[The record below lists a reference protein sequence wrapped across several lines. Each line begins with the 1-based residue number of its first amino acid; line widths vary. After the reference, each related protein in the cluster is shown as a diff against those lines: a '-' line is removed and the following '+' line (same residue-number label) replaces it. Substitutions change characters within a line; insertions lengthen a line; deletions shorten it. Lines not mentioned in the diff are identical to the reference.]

1 MAGTAYSWKT
11 TNVAQNYGWLWR
23 GCAIPGA
30 GLRPTLHTDG
40 SPESVA
46 NPAALHMGA
55 TKEGS
60 KLMIKSTMEKF
71 YVDEF
76 RGPIITNV
84 GSVEMG
90 ISAELVGVTD
100 EILAAYLMPGVGTRS
115 TAAGYDYVAIGTK
128 AIVYDCVLL
137 TFPLIEDVTKFGWF
151 QLYSAIND
159 AGVEWALSRKTLAFE
174 PVSFV
179 GYEVTSRAVTDTLGQ
194 VGKQIA

>member
-11 TNVAQNYGWLWR
+11 SNVAQNYGWLWR

-30 GLRPTLHTDG
+30 AARPTLHTDG
-40 SPESVA
+40 SPDATA
-46 NPAALHMGA
+46 NPSALHMGA
-55 TKEGS
+55 TKAGA
-60 KLMIKSTMEKF
+60 KLMIKSNLTKY

-76 RGPIITNV
+76 RGPIITNLDT
-84 GSVEMG
+84 VEMG

-100 EILAAYLMPGVGTRS
+100 EILMAYLLPGVATRS
-115 TAAGYDYVAIGTK
+115 TASGYDYMTIGSK
-128 AIVYDCVLL
+128 AIAYDCVLL
-137 TFPLIEDVTKFGWF
+137 TFPLIEDVAKFGWF

-159 AGVEWALSRKTLAFE
+159 TGVEWAQGRKELGFA

-179 GYEVTSRAVTDTLGQ
+179 GYETTSRAVADTLGQ